1 MSVNLFTTLF
11 MMAQGMFWSAAI
23 FFFTFAR
30 NAEYTIFI
38 IFVYLFNII
47 SYYGLM
53 VAEGRRLN
61 PSIHTR

>member
-1 MSVNLFTTLF
+1 